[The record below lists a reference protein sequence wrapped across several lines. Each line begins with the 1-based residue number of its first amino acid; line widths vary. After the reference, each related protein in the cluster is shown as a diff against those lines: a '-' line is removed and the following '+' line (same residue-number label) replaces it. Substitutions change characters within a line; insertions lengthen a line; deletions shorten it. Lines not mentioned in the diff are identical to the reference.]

1 METIPAKI
9 EALEAERADLAAKL
23 EDQNFVVSNFDKLE
37 AINVRMQEID
47 AEDERLMTRWAE
59 LEERRS
65 EMKNGK

>member
-1 METIPAKI
+1 M
-9 EALEAERADLAAKL
+9 EAERAELAAKL